1 MKTLTLL
8 QGSPKWLAH
17 RRTTRNASEA
27 PALMGASP
35 YMTRAELVRQ
45 HATGI
50 EREVDDATQAR
61 FDRGHQVEP
70 ALRALAEQIIGQD
83 LYPVTGVSDDGYLG
97 ASFDGVTLD
106 EGVIFEAKQHNAEK
120 REQMLRGQIP
130 PVDYWQIVQQFA
142 VNTDARECLY
152 LCGDGAEATTAQ
164 LWIKREDVEQ
174 DIPKLRAAWA
184 QFDADVAN
192 FVPTAAA
199 APAAAGRAPDQL
211 PALRIELTGMVT
223 ESNLREFREHAIA
236 VFRGISTDLQT
247 DQDFA
252 DAEQTVKWCKDIE
265 DRLKGAKDHALS
277 QTASIDDLFRSID
290 AISAE
295 ARAKRLELEKL
306 VTREK
311 ETRRGEIVAKA
322 RASVQAHYDA
332 INATLGQHALVVPA
346 TLPALLGASIKG
358 KRTLS
363 SIKDAADAAAAQAK
377 IDASQVAERTRA
389 CIAVLGDFD
398 EHAALFADR
407 VQLCALKQ
415 PDDLRNLARARVAE
429 HQQRE
434 AERLERERAQIRQEE
449 ADRLAREQAETEK
462 KSAAGAPAAQQPLD
476 DAANNAGVA
485 TGSRNPSPSESVTR
499 GSLPPAFA
507 AAPNAAFRLGELNG
521 WIAPLSISAD
531 GLASLGIKPVRKQGA
546 AQLYAA
552 NDLPRICAQLT
563 QIIAGA
569 PARAADK
576 QAA

>member
-1 MKTLTLL
+1 MRTISLI
-8 QGSPKWLAH
+8 QGTEQWLAH

-35 YMTRAELVRQ
+35 YMTRAELIRQ

-50 EREVDDATQAR
+50 EREIDEATQAR

-70 ALRALAEQIIGQD
+70 ALRALAERILGED

-97 ASFDGVTLD
+97 ASFDGVTLTED
-106 EGVIFEAKQHNAEK
+106 VFIEAKQPNAEK
-120 REQMLRGQIP
+120 MAQVRAGMLP
-130 PVDYWQIVQQFA
+130 PVDEWQVAQQFA
-142 VNTDARECLY
+142 VCETADRCLY
-152 LCGDGAEATTAQ
+152 LCGDGTEDGTAVLTVARAEVEATGA
-164 LWIKREDVEQ
+164 IE
-174 DIPKLRAAWA
+174 KLRAAWA
-184 QFDADVAN
+184 QFDADVAAYM
-192 FVPTAAA
+192 PTPAA

-223 ESNLREFREHAIA
+223 ESNLREFRDHAIA

-290 AISAE
+290 AIAAE

-311 ETRRGEIVAKA
+311 ESRRAEIVAKA

-346 TLPALLGASIKG
+346 TLPALLGAAIKG

-363 SIKDAADAAAAQAK
+363 SIQDAADAAAAQAK

-389 CIAVLGDFD
+389 CIAVLGEFE
-398 EHAALFADR
+398 EHAGLFADR
-407 VQLCALKQ
+407 VQLCASKQ

-434 AERLERERAQIRQEE
+434 AERLERERERIRQEE
-449 ADRLAREQAETEK
+449 ADKLAREQTQNTPRAVEAEQALP
-462 KSAAGAPAAQQPLD
+462 AAGGGMGNSTGELRAAGEPGIGI
-476 DAANNAGVA
+476 AK
-485 TGSRNPSPSESVTR
+485 
-499 GSLPPAFA
+499 PPAST
-507 AAPNAAFRLGELNG
+507 AAFKLGDLNG

-563 QIIAGA
+563 QVIAGA